1 MSLLPALDQNEE
13 SIVVTQAIGHWLYVL
28 LPHHIAPPL
37 HLRVT
42 PPRLQLLPV
51 GSPRIPRSHA
61 HAA

>member
-28 LPHHIAPPL
+28 LLHPIAPPL

-42 PPRLQLLPV
+42 PP
-51 GSPRIPRSHA
+51 
-61 HAA
+61 AATTG